1 MKTLVDVG
9 IDLNAKILIYD
20 YKTEGTIVLEENE
33 FSKFERDHIGMT
45 VRVEPDF
52 PNKINKETKV
62 FKIIYTE
69 EPSKLDV
76 IQKIFQSI

>member
-1 MKTLVDVG
+1 
-9 IDLNAKILIYD
+9 
-20 YKTEGTIVLEENE
+20 
-33 FSKFERDHIGMT
+33 MT

-76 IQKIFQSI
+76 IQKKYSRVYKR